1 MAPSEVSILT
11 NFLLSPSSLPTLI
24 SLEKF
29 TELFPRR
36 LRSHP
41 QIRVLYRELQHIR
54 SQDLDLV
61 RENIDK
67 EIRRGERQRE
77 ELRSAKRATGV
88 SGMDKNDKLE
98 MDMDIQLFGQPDSAI
113 SPENIHTLASLLPEM
128 ENACSSMEKEIEAA
142 DVEAER
148 IFEEL
153 TSIVGELSDLRY
165 GKFNKPAG
173 VATNAVDDTITG
185 LKELENA
192 CSPSGRNR

>member
-1 MAPSEVSILT
+1 MVPSEVSILT
-11 NFLLSPSSLPTLI
+11 NFLLSPSPLPTLI

-77 ELRSAKRATGV
+77 ELRNAKRATGV
-88 SGMDKNDKLE
+88 SGIDKNDKLE
-98 MDMDIQLFGQPDSAI
+98 MDMDIQLFGQRDPTI
-113 SPENIHTLASLLPEM
+113 SPENMHTLASLLPEM
-128 ENACSSMEKEIEAA
+128 ENACSSMEREIEAVDA
-142 DVEAER
+142 EAAR
-148 IFEEL
+148 IFAEL
-153 TSIVGELSDLRY
+153 TSTVGELSDLRY
-165 GKFNKPAG
+165 GKFNKPPG
-173 VATNAVDDTITG
+173 VATDAVDDTITG

-192 CSPSGRNR
+192 CSPSGRD

>member
-24 SLEKF
+24 TLEKF

-88 SGMDKNDKLE
+88 SGMDQSDKLE
-98 MDMDIQLFGQPDSAI
+98 TAMDIQLFGPTDPTI
-113 SPENIHTLASLLPEM
+113 SPEDIHTLSTLLPEM
-128 ENACSSMEKEIEAA
+128 ENACSSMEKEIEATDA
-142 DVEAER
+142 EAQR
-148 IFEEL
+148 IFAEL
-153 TSIVGELSDLRY
+153 SSVVGELSDLRY
-165 GKFNKPAG
+165 GRFNKPAG
-173 VATNAVDDTITG
+173 VATNAVDDTLTG

-192 CSPSGRNR
+192 CSTSGRSR